1 MIKSKVVIT
10 DSFNDETTVIDSAHL
25 PVRVGERLRLTQS
38 GGIVVYRVAE
48 IEYDLTWHPAS
59 EFLEGGGII
68 AHQIIYVNKLR

>member
-38 GGIVVYRVAE
+38 GGDCCV
-48 IEYDLTWHPAS
+48 
-59 EFLEGGGII
+59 
-68 AHQIIYVNKLR
+68 